1 MAAGLIGEFNH
12 TIDAKGRLSVPSKFR
27 TILGDTFVI
36 SKGID
41 QCLIV
46 YSEEEWSAFQ
56 AKLNTL
62 PTFDDDAREVKRFF
76 GSGSAYVEVDQHGR
90 ILVPSNLQ
98 AYAGLTKE
106 VTIVGTTDGKAEIW
120 DTAAWNE
127 REGRTNPKDA
137 VKNLFS
143 RGISI

>member
-1 MAAGLIGEFNH
+1 MAGLIGEYNH

-27 TILGDTFVI
+27 TVLGDSFVI

-46 YSEEEWSAFQ
+46 YSEEEWSTFQ

-62 PTFDDDAREVKRFF
+62 PTFDPDAREVKRFF
-76 GSGSAYVEVDQHGR
+76 GSGSAYVEVDSHGR
-90 ILVPSNLQ
+90 ILVPANLQ
-98 AYAGLTKE
+98 EYAGLTKD
-106 VTIVGTTDGKAEIW
+106 VTIIGTTDGRAEIW
-120 DTAAWNE
+120 DTANWNE
-127 REGRTNPKDA
+127 REGRTSPKDA
-137 VKNLFS
+137 VKSLFS